1 MTTNQHKDIDWTAF
15 IVLLAANVAIGVIAS
30 LFTRPEIHGWYATLQ
45 KPSFNPPPWVFGPVW
60 TIIYVLIAIA
70 AYRVWR
76 HRNDSMAFTATTLI
90 YIIQLAL
97 NFAWSIVFFG
107 MHQIFWA
114 LVVIFALL
122 VSIIL
127 NMVWF
132 SKFSR
137 TGAWLL
143 LPYLLWVSFASVLNL
158 NIYLLNR

>member
-1 MTTNQHKDIDWTAF
+1 MAKQTKDIDWAAF
-15 IVLLAANVAIGVIAS
+15 IILLAANVAIGVIAS
-30 LFTRPEIHGWYATLQ
+30 LFTRPEIHGWYAALQ
-45 KPSFNPPPWVFGPVW
+45 KPSFNPPTWIFGPVW
-60 TIIYVLIAIA
+60 TIIYVLLAFA

-76 HRNDSMAFTATTLI
+76 HRNDSGEFTAATLI

-107 MHQIFWA
+107 MHQVFWA
-114 LVVIFALL
+114 LVVILALL
-122 VSIIL
+122 LSIIL

-132 SKFSR
+132 SRFSR
-137 TGAWLL
+137 TGTWLL